1 MILYD
6 ISDNAKLINFKYLKI
21 TFENH
26 LITFTFI
33 NLFNIRIKILIFRSH
48 FQKYV
53 INRWLCAKSET
64 LCKYIYGN
72 IFYEGREWNKASI
85 EIVNNVSAMIKYY
98 Q

>member
-53 INRWLCAKSET
+53 INR
-64 LCKYIYGN
+64 
-72 IFYEGREWNKASI
+72 
-85 EIVNNVSAMIKYY
+85 
-98 Q
+98 